1 MPSVVFGRPL
11 CLVHSD
17 MTNTEPAGAWTAT
30 PPGTWSAERRS
41 PSAVVKRSSA
51 GKFLAVVLCAGCET
65 ANTGKSATRGAFRS
79 YALCDPGMTT
89 ISPSPGPL
97 SVSIQTTLSIL
108 ECTLPCVST

>member
-1 MPSVVFGRPL
+1 MGRPL

-51 GKFLAVVLCAGCET
+51 GKFLADVACGLSDGEHREISD
-65 ANTGKSATRGAFRS
+65 KRG
-79 YALCDPGMTT
+79 
-89 ISPSPGPL
+89 I
-97 SVSIQTTLSIL
+97 SIL
-108 ECTLPCVST
+108 RLV